1 MPTRAG
7 EERDAGLSS
16 RRHALHGDSGL
27 IGMHPV
33 RVRFR
38 ATRGYPLAGDESL
51 RRRIEIS
58 VHRQADDFRSQLVAY
73 GDAALPERVPGM

>member
-1 MPTRAG
+1 
-7 EERDAGLSS
+7 
-16 RRHALHGDSGL
+16 
-27 IGMHPV
+27 MHPV